1 MLKYVTSRLARIL
14 TTSRIGN
21 RYYSCTASY
30 REECVFD
37 RIELGGAG
45 ERIDE
50 IKISE
55 SAQTQSP
62 FTINTTVI
70 VTDINVC
77 VTKAKTTATATS
89 S

>member
-1 MLKYVTSRLARIL
+1 
-14 TTSRIGN
+14 
-21 RYYSCTASY
+21 
-30 REECVFD
+30 VFD

-70 VTDINVC
+70 VTD
-77 VTKAKTTATATS
+77 KAKTTATATS